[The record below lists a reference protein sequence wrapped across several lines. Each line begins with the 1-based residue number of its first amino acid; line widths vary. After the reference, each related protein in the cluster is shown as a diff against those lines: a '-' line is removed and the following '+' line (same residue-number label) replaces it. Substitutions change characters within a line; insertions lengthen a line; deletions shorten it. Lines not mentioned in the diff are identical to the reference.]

1 MEIPK
6 LKNIPHSRLSV
17 TTFRGYHRGLKIG
30 DGEFSHM
37 ENFTSDCYPV
47 LATRPGREIVARPEN
62 PLGLCGKDALCYID
76 GSAFVMNDYRLELG
90 LSDSPKDLVSMGA
103 YVIIFPDKK
112 YVNTADLSDHGDIE
126 AEFTAAGAVSF
137 SLCDIE
143 GQDYAVSSVGTAAPA
158 EPENLQLWLDTGEM
172 KLKQWSA
179 AAVVWV
185 VVEST
190 YVKIATS
197 GIGKSFSRHDGVSLS
212 GLEGAMTDAVTGAAL
227 ENTKEL
233 ADLCGSHVIWEKGED
248 FIVVTGLLEKNY
260 CVTAPLS
267 VSRRLPRMDFVI
279 ECGNRLWGC
288 RYGLNNDGAVVNEIY
303 ASKLGDFRNWNC
315 FMGTSTDSY
324 IMSLG
329 SDGPFTGA
337 VTHLGHPLFFK
348 EHCVHKVYG
357 SSPESFE
364 IQTTACRGVQ
374 KGSHGSLAIVG
385 ETLFYKARSA
395 VCAYDGSLPVEVS
408 QPLGSTAYSDAVG
421 GAHGNKY
428 YISMGDDRGQWHLFV
443 YDTARNMWH
452 REDSLRAGGFCSWMG
467 EMYCVDAGSR
477 NILTLLGTGEA
488 YEAQVAWEAET
499 GDLGLNS
506 PDMKYVSRLLLR
518 LMLEPDAMLDVSIQY
533 DMDPGWIHLCNIRGT
548 DLRSFTVPVIP
559 RRSDHM
565 KLKLVGIG
573 GAKLYGITKVIQE
586 GSDRS

>member
-1 MEIPK
+1 MRYPTLPTRPGSRETVEI
-6 LKNIPHSRLSV
+6 
-17 TTFRGYHRGLKIG
+17 FRGYNHTLRPGT
-30 DGEFSHM
+30 GEFYHM
-37 ENFTSDCYPV
+37 ENLTSDAFPV
-47 LATRPGREIVARPEN
+47 LSPRGKRGIYARTASPQGIIAKEQVCYVDGGDFVIGTERIAM
-62 PLGLCGKDALCYID
+62 GLRTAPADC
-76 GSAFVMNDYRLELG
+76 
-90 LSDSPKDLVSMGA
+90 PKKLVSMGA
-103 YVIIFPDKK
+103 YVIILPDKMYINTAK
-112 YVNTADLSDHGDIE
+112 PEDFGSIEQRNTADNPS
-126 AEFTAAGAVSF
+126 FT
-137 SLCDIE
+137 LCDGSGGIYE
-143 GQDYAVSSVGTAAPA
+143 QVTVSGSA
-158 EPENLQLWLDTGEM
+158 PENPENSSCWIDTSGETHTLKRYGAGGWTAIPATYIRIQAPGIGKGLRRYDGVTLSGITAEGAEQLNG
-172 KLKQWSA
+172 S
-179 AAVVWV
+179 AVVW
-185 VVEST
+185 
-190 YVKIATS
+190 
-197 GIGKSFSRHDGVSLS
+197 D
-212 GLEGAMTDAVTGAAL
+212 
-227 ENTKEL
+227 
-233 ADLCGSHVIWEKGED
+233 CGED
-248 FIVVTGLLEKNY
+248 YILVPGLLEQAGEQETA
-260 CVTAPLS
+260 VTAARVMPEL
-267 VSRRLPRMDFVI
+267 DHII
-279 ECGNRLWGC
+279 ESENRLWGC
-288 RYGLNNDGAVVNEIY
+288 RYGTAADGQQVNEIY
-303 ASKLGDFRNWNC
+303 ACKLGDFRNWSC
-315 FMGTSTDSY
+315 FMGLSTDSY
-324 IMSLG
+324 AASCG
-329 SDGPFTGA
+329 TDGPFTGA

-408 QPLGSTAYSDAVG
+408 QPLGSTAYFDAVG

-443 YDTARNMWH
+443 YDTAKNMWH

-477 NILTLLGTGEA
+477 NILTLLGTGES

-518 LMLEPDAMLDVSIQY
+518 LMLEPDAMLDVLIQY

-565 KLKLVGIG
+565 KLKLVGSG

>member
-1 MEIPK
+1 MRYPT
-6 LKNIPHSRLSV
+6 LPTRPGSRETV
-17 TTFRGYHRGLKIG
+17 EVFRGYNHTLRPGT
-30 DGEFSHM
+30 GEFYHM
-37 ENFTSDCYPV
+37 ENLTSDAFPV
-47 LATRPGREIVARPEN
+47 LSPRGKRGIYARTASPQGIIAKEQVCYVDGADFVIGTERIAMG
-62 PLGLCGKDALCYID
+62 LGTAPADC
-76 GSAFVMNDYRLELG
+76 
-90 LSDSPKDLVSMGA
+90 PKKLVSMGA
-103 YVIIFPDKK
+103 YVIILPDKM
-112 YVNTADLSDHGDIE
+112 YINTANPADFGCIE
-126 AEFTAAGAVSF
+126 QRNTAANPSF
-137 SLCDIE
+137 TLCDGSGGIYE
-143 GQDYAVSSVGTAAPA
+143 QVTVSGSAPA
-158 EPENLQLWLDTGEM
+158 SPENGSCWIDTSGETHTLKRYGAGGWTVIPATYIRIQAPGIGKGLRRYDGVTLSGITAEGAEQLNG
-172 KLKQWSA
+172 S
-179 AAVVWV
+179 AVVW
-185 VVEST
+185 
-190 YVKIATS
+190 
-197 GIGKSFSRHDGVSLS
+197 D
-212 GLEGAMTDAVTGAAL
+212 
-227 ENTKEL
+227 
-233 ADLCGSHVIWEKGED
+233 CGED
-248 FIVVTGLLEKNY
+248 YIVVPGLLERAAEQEAA
-260 CVTAPLS
+260 VTAARVMPEL
-267 VSRRLPRMDFVI
+267 DYII
-279 ECGNRLWGC
+279 ESENRLWGC
-288 RYGLNNDGAVVNEIY
+288 RYGTAADGQPVNEIY
-303 ASKLGDFRNWNC
+303 ACKLGDFRNWSC
-315 FMGTSTDSY
+315 FMGLSTDSY
-324 IMSLG
+324 AASCG
-329 SDGPFTGA
+329 TDGPFTGA

-477 NILTLLGTGEA
+477 NILTLLGTGES

-559 RRSDHM
+559 RRSDHI